1 LDKNMSYTCEKGG
14 AVMTATSRRSR
25 NYKEKNS
32 MFAFGHFALPI
43 AALIAVGLLFVGIKL
58 FFLTSSDSQ
67 PEVEISVIEPD
78 PQPNGMDGEFAE
90 TSPEPDIYAVSQES
104 VPEVSQIVVVTPPE
118 PIVGPIGTKDN
129 AASATRQQPTNTGN
143 AARPAKRP
151 QPARNPQRPATQG
164 ASGTGWAVQVGA
176 FSKAEGANTVLDQ
189 VKKQGYSA
197 SISKT
202 ETSGST
208 FHRVRVAAG
217 KSREEAQ
224 RLAVELEKKGYPVL
238 VVPAR

>member
-1 LDKNMSYTCEKGG
+1 
-14 AVMTATSRRSR
+14 MTATSRRSR

-67 PEVEISVIEPD
+67 TEAEISVINPD
-78 PQPNGMDGEFAE
+78 PQSNGLDEEFAE
-90 TSPEPDIYAVSQES
+90 TSQELDIYAISQES
-104 VPEVSQIVVVTPPE
+104 IPEASQIVVVAPPE

-129 AASATRQQPTNTGN
+129 AASVTRQQPVNT
-143 AARPAKRP
+143 ASTATPTKKP
-151 QPARNPQRPATQG
+151 QPARNQRRPATQG
-164 ASGTGWAVQVGA
+164 TSSAAWAVQVGA

-224 RLAVELEKKGYPVL
+224 RLAAELEKKGYPVL